1 MDTRNKFYNE
11 LVKILQ
17 SNSLSDAL
25 GWMAIHSQS
34 VILNYGEDNCLWEC
48 SWIVPRGER
57 FTRVERTPLEAVK
70 SVLNDVRTDF
80 LTNVSPQQVVQAA

>member
-1 MDTRNKFYNE
+1 MDTRDKFYNE

-17 SNSLSDAL
+17 SDNLSDIL

-34 VILNYGEDNCLWEC
+34 VILNYGKDDHLWEC
-48 SWIVPRGER
+48 SWRARGKR
-57 FTRVERTPLEAVK
+57 YTGFKQTPIEAAK

-80 LTNVSPQQVVQAA
+80 LMFFRAGTR